1 MKTITFT
8 PDRKVKIEEPTVVFE
23 GSMDELIAERAAID
37 ERIGDYDGQV
47 AEMEAV
53 RAKLIAERDEKDA
66 LLASVEVQATAERVD
81 LTETSPK

>member
-8 PDRKVKIEEPTVVFE
+8 DRKIKIEEPAVLFE
-23 GSMDELIAERAAID
+23 GSIEELQAQRAAID
-37 ERIGDYDGQV
+37 ERIGDFDGQI

-66 LLASVEVQATAERVD
+66 LLASVEVQATAESVD
-81 LTETSPK
+81 LMEKPQI